1 MSRDTDAST
10 LLTRAIERESQEA
23 GCPAAISTATWTPWA
38 SATFSGA
45 RHLVSLTAS
54 ASSALDE
61 WLAALPEADID
72 VRGHL
77 LASMAVNSLRRS
89 ENTVTIELEALTI
102 EE

>member
-1 MSRDTDAST
+1 MSRGADPST
-10 LLTRAIERESQEA
+10 LLSRAIERESQSA
-23 GCPAAISTATWTPWA
+23 GCPAMISTATWTPWA

-45 RHLVSLTAS
+45 RHLVNLRAS
-54 ASSALDE
+54 ASPALDD

-77 LASMAVNSLRRS
+77 LASVAVNSVRRS
-89 ENTVTIELEALTI
+89 ENEVTIELEALTV